1 MVVIQ
6 NLAGKNKYDID
17 QTGDIPKVKIHLK
30 LNGLIKNSPNWID
43 LRKETNINYIKNKL
57 NEMSKKT
64 VKI

>member
-30 LNGLIKNSPNWID
+30 LNGLIKNSPNW
-43 LRKETNINYIKNKL
+43 LYKGYRLHYSSFSL
-57 NEMSKKT
+57 
-64 VKI
+64 